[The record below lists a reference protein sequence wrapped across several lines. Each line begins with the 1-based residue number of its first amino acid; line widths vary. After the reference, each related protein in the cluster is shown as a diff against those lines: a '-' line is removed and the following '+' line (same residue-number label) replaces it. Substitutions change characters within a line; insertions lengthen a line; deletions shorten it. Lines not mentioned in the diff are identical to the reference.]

1 MSQGGAW
8 DFVPVRLCASRQGAA
23 VGQTDAGKSSRT
35 LALLRRFTLL
45 AGQDWRSGARANK
58 RKIPDSGKFLLL
70 PLRDFSCGRGKVSAA
85 QALPI
90 WG

>member
-8 DFVPVRLCASRQGAA
+8 DFVPVRLCTSRQGAA
-23 VGQTDAGKSSRT
+23 VGQTDAGKA

-45 AGQDWRSGARANK
+45 AGLDWRSGAWANK
-58 RKIPDSGKFLLL
+58 RKIPGYGKFLLL
-70 PLRDFSCGRGKVSAA
+70 PLRDFSCRRGKVSAA

>member
-1 MSQGGAW
+1 MYRIGSAR
-8 DFVPVRLCASRQGAA
+8 PVRVRQLDKLT
-23 VGQTDAGKSSRT
+23 QGKA

-45 AGQDWRSGARANK
+45 AGKDWRSGAGANK
-58 RKIPDSGKFLLL
+58 RKIPGSGKFPLL
-70 PLRDFSCGRGKVSAA
+70 PLRDFSCERGKVSAA

>member
-8 DFVPVRLCASRQGAA
+8 DFVPVKFCAFHQHTA
-23 VGQTDAGKSSRT
+23 VGQTDAGKA

-45 AGQDWRSGARANK
+45 AGQDGRSGAGANK
-58 RKIPDSGKFLLL
+58 RKIPGSGKFLLL
-70 PLRDFSCGRGKVSAA
+70 PLRDFSCRRGKVSAA

>member
-8 DFVPVRLCASRQGAA
+8 DFVSVRLCASRQGAA
-23 VGQTDAGKSSRT
+23 VGQTDAGQG
-35 LALLRRFTLL
+35 LALLRHFTFLLGEGLRF
-45 AGQDWRSGARANK
+45 GAWANR
-58 RKIPDSGKFLLL
+58 RKVCSCRKALLL

>member
-8 DFVPVRLCASRQGAA
+8 DFVPVRLCAFRQGAT
-23 VGQTDAGKSSRT
+23 VGQTDAGQG
-35 LALLRRFTLL
+35 LALLRHFTFLLGEGLRF
-45 AGQDWRSGARANK
+45 GAWANR
-58 RKIPDSGKFLLL
+58 RKVCSCRKALLL

>member
-23 VGQTDAGKSSRT
+23 VGQTDAGKSSP
-35 LALLRRFTLL
+35 LLRRFTLL
-45 AGQDWRSGARANK
+45 AGQGWRSGAGANK
-58 RKIPDSGKFLLL
+58 RKIPGSGKFLLL